1 MPEEQ
6 KIRMYNFHYT
16 VVGYVSNYRRTE
28 GKLAAGG
35 NYPVHKYSEIQRQ
48 SGAVRE
54 SRDKI

>member
-35 NYPVHKYSEIQRQ
+35 NYPVHKYSEIRSQGR
-48 SGAVRE
+48 SENHEIRFG
-54 SRDKI
+54 